1 VIKVNEAI
9 FKYISNSKKDT
20 LWFGNKIGELLV
32 PGQIILLAGELG
44 AGKTV
49 ITQGISRGL
58 GIEDEVT
65 SPTFKLINEYEGEL
79 PLFHMDLYR
88 LETEE
93 DLYNIGFEEYLER
106 EGIVVIE
113 WPDLAYN
120 LLPPDF
126 VYIKI
131 NIISDEV
138 REILVESEG
147 EKGISLIEGL
157 EKIC

>member
-1 VIKVNEAI
+1 
-9 FKYISNSKKDT
+9 
-20 LWFGNKIGELLV
+20 
-32 PGQIILLAGELG
+32 
-44 AGKTV
+44 
-49 ITQGISRGL
+49 
-58 GIEDEVT
+58 
-65 SPTFKLINEYEGEL
+65 
-79 PLFHMDLYR
+79 MDLYR